1 MPDIRVILAVALAAL
16 VVLVLIPRLTQTSLQ
31 EIHVTLNEWTM
42 GFETMIVSTGKLKFV
57 VTNAGTMPH
66 GFEIE
71 GEIGGEELEWVI
83 EPFPPGETH
92 TLEVK
97 LPPGTYEVYCPVP
110 GHREQGMEAEL
121 IVR

>member
-16 VVLVLIPRLTQTSLQ
+16 VVFVLIPRLTQPPLE
-31 EIHVTLNEWTM
+31 EIHVSLSEWTM
-42 GFETMIVSTGKLKFV
+42 GFEKMIVSGGKLKFV
-57 VTNAGTMPH
+57 VTNADTMAH

-71 GEIGGEELEWVI
+71 GEIGGQELEWVI

-110 GHREQGMEAEL
+110 GHKEQGMEAEL
-121 IVR
+121 VVR